1 MRLMAHDSCRPGDV
15 VADSVRGPQGEVLIE
30 KGTALTPLLLEQCAA
45 LRTDILPI
53 EWLGWDSIRPS
64 WWVSEGIMERCRA
77 WVSPGL
83 AGLDADGLITA
94 RRVTAEL
101 LAILPPEDQRPFEA
115 MPRYQVGSPA
125 AAAWINTVGLTIKL
139 AAGLDWKRVEDYALA
154 AVILGLEFGI
164 PAGRVQI
171 PESCRLD
178 PVITAI
184 RTRSAVP
191 ATTRAVIA
199 QHHARWD
206 GSGDPPLRGDQIF
219 LGAQIVGLAEAV
231 NTLVLAPDDEPLL
244 VHEALEW
251 ASGGAGI
258 DFAIDW
264 VRRLQRIL
272 APYPVGSTVQLGNNE
287 VAVVLDNALD
297 WPARPVVRL
306 FNGPYAGQT
315 IRLTDPDHRA
325 RGITGFYTG
334 REIPS

>member
-45 LRTDILPI
+45 LRIDILPI

-77 WVSPGL
+77 WVSSGL
-83 AGLDADGLITA
+83 AGLDAEGLITA
-94 RRVTAEL
+94 RRVTSEL

-191 ATTRAVIA
+191 ADHTSRDRPTSCALGWLGRSPVEGRPNFSGRANCGPG
-199 QHHARWD
+199 
-206 GSGDPPLRGDQIF
+206 GSREYL
-219 LGAQIVGLAEAV
+219 
-231 NTLVLAPDDEPLL
+231 
-244 VHEALEW
+244 
-251 ASGGAGI
+251 S
-258 DFAIDW
+258 
-264 VRRLQRIL
+264 
-272 APYPVGSTVQLGNNE
+272 
-287 VAVVLDNALD
+287 
-297 WPARPVVRL
+297 ARPR
-306 FNGPYAGQT
+306 
-315 IRLTDPDHRA
+315 R
-325 RGITGFYTG
+325 
-334 REIPS
+334 